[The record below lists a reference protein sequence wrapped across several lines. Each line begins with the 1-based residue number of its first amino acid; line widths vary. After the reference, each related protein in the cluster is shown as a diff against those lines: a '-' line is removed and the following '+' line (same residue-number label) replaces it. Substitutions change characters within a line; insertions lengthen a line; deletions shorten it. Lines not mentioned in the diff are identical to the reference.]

1 MLLWSYVT
9 WPYYYHVNTN
19 QMYYHLMIGSQQTN
33 TSPSL
38 LLPAAMLILSPPPHF
53 CPFELW
59 SCLKT
64 LHTTSATWS
73 HVTSSLHKQVMSVL
87 FEQTGTS
94 ARQEWSPRSNDA
106 YHREQQPG
114 MCRHGYKPLCFHSAA
129 VCWRV
134 GGSLWAKCSL
144 FLAHAEHALTRHFI
158 RYSVLLPATADP
170 LLLSLDWGL

>member
-1 MLLWSYVT
+1 MIIWLLAPSR
-9 WPYYYHVNTN
+9 
-19 QMYYHLMIGSQQTN
+19 QT
-33 TSPSL
+33 PVPVFLCVL
-38 LLPAAMLILSPPPHF
+38 LLPAATLILSPPPHF

-64 LHTTSATWS
+64 LHTTSATWP
-73 HVTSSLHKQVMSVL
+73 HVTSSLYKQVMSVL
-87 FEQTGTS
+87 SEQTGPS

-114 MCRHGYKPLCFHSAA
+114 MCRHGYKPPCFHSAA

-144 FLAHAEHALTRHFI
+144 FPAHAEHTLTRHFI
-158 RYSVLLPATADP
+158 RYSVLLPATADL
-170 LLLSLDWGL
+170 LLLSLDWDL